1 MDSSRGHQTKAQCG
15 AEAERSEAFQSLQHG
30 DQKFL
35 ATLTSPS
42 CAGEFVFQSVVV
54 SDATV
59 ILQMICP
66 DRPGLVSELA
76 GWVAAN
82 GGSIRHADHHTD
94 AGAGLFLSRIEW
106 QLKGFG
112 IPRDALPEAA
122 QALGER
128 LGGEAQLHFSDAFPR
143 VAIFASKQSHCLQDL
158 LWRVQSGELP
168 MQVPLVIANHP
179 DLEPLCAAFEV
190 PFVCVPVSRE
200 TKVEAEQR
208 MLQLLEENTVELA
221 VLAKYMQVLSGDF
234 LERFPQV
241 INIHHSFLPAFKGA
255 QPYHRAWDRGVK
267 LIGATAHYVTE
278 DLDDGPIIE
287 QTTVPVS
294 HRDEVEDLI
303 RKGRDTERLALA
315 RALRMH
321 LRRQVMVYRG
331 RTAVFA

>member
-1 MDSSRGHQTKAQCG
+1 M
-15 AEAERSEAFQSLQHG
+15 
-30 DQKFL
+30 
-35 ATLTSPS
+35 
-42 CAGEFVFQSVVV
+42 

-106 QLKGFG
+106 QLQGFG
-112 IPRDALPEAA
+112 IPRDVLPEAA
-122 QALGER
+122 QALGQR
-128 LGGEAQLHFSDAFPR
+128 LGGEAQLHFSDEYPR

-179 DLEPLCAAFEV
+179 DLEPLCASFEI
-190 PFVCVPVSRE
+190 PFVCVPVSRD
-200 TKVEAEQR
+200 TKAEAEQR
-208 MLQLLEENTVELA
+208 ILELLEQNKVELA
-221 VLAKYMQVLSGDF
+221 VLAKYMQVLSSDF

-287 QTTVPVS
+287 QTTVSVS

-315 RALRMH
+315 RALRLH

>member
-1 MDSSRGHQTKAQCG
+1 M
-15 AEAERSEAFQSLQHG
+15 
-30 DQKFL
+30 
-35 ATLTSPS
+35 
-42 CAGEFVFQSVVV
+42 

-106 QLKGFG
+106 QLQGFG
-112 IPRDALPEAA
+112 IPRDVLPEAA
-122 QALGER
+122 QALGQR
-128 LGGEAQLHFSDAFPR
+128 LGGEAQLHFSDEFPR

-179 DLEPLCAAFEV
+179 DLEPLCASFEI
-190 PFVCVPVSRE
+190 PFVCVPVSRD
-200 TKVEAEQR
+200 TKAEAEQR
-208 MLQLLEENTVELA
+208 ILELLEKNKVELA
-221 VLAKYMQVLSGDF
+221 VLAKYMQVLSSDF

-287 QTTVPVS
+287 QTTVSVS

-315 RALRMH
+315 RALRLH

>member
-1 MDSSRGHQTKAQCG
+1 
-15 AEAERSEAFQSLQHG
+15 
-30 DQKFL
+30 
-35 ATLTSPS
+35 
-42 CAGEFVFQSVVV
+42 V

-94 AGAGLFLSRIEW
+94 AGAGVFLSRIEW
-106 QLKGFG
+106 QLQGFG
-112 IPRDALPEAA
+112 IPRDVLPEAA
-122 QALGER
+122 QALGQR
-128 LGGEAQLHFSDAFPR
+128 LGGEAQLHFSDEYPR

-179 DLEPLCAAFEV
+179 DLEPLCASFEI
-190 PFVCVPVSRE
+190 PFVCVPVSRD
-200 TKVEAEQR
+200 TKAEAEQR
-208 MLQLLEENTVELA
+208 ILELLEQNKVELA
-221 VLAKYMQVLSGDF
+221 VLAKYMQVLSSDF

-287 QTTVPVS
+287 QTTVSVS

-315 RALRMH
+315 RALRLH

>member
-1 MDSSRGHQTKAQCG
+1 M
-15 AEAERSEAFQSLQHG
+15 
-30 DQKFL
+30 
-35 ATLTSPS
+35 
-42 CAGEFVFQSVVV
+42 

-106 QLKGFG
+106 QLQGFG
-112 IPRDALPEAA
+112 IPRDVLPEAA

-179 DLEPLCAAFEV
+179 DLEPLCASFEI
-190 PFVCVPVSRE
+190 PFVCVPVSRD
-200 TKVEAEQR
+200 TKAEAEQR
-208 MLQLLEENTVELA
+208 ILELLEKNKVELA
-221 VLAKYMQVLSGDF
+221 VLAKYMQVLSSDF

-287 QTTVPVS
+287 QTTVSVS

-315 RALRMH
+315 RALRLH

>member
-1 MDSSRGHQTKAQCG
+1 M
-15 AEAERSEAFQSLQHG
+15 HG
-30 DQKFL
+30 RICFSK
-35 ATLTSPS
+35 
-42 CAGEFVFQSVVV
+42 VVV

-179 DLEPLCAAFEV
+179 DLEPLCASFEI
-190 PFVCVPVSRE
+190 PFIYVPVRKDS
-200 TKVEAEQR
+200 KAEAEHR
-208 MLQLLEENTVELA
+208 ILQLLEENAVELA
-221 VLAKYMQVLSGDF
+221 VLAKYMQVLSSEF

-278 DLDDGPIIE
+278 NLDDGPIIE

-315 RALRMH
+315 RALRLH

>member
-1 MDSSRGHQTKAQCG
+1 MT
-15 AEAERSEAFQSLQHG
+15 E
-30 DQKFL
+30 
-35 ATLTSPS
+35 
-42 CAGEFVFQSVVV
+42 
-54 SDATV
+54 ATV
-59 ILQMICP
+59 ILQMICS

-94 AGAGLFLSRIEW
+94 AGAELFLSRIEW
-106 QLKGFG
+106 LIEGFG
-112 IPRDALPEAA
+112 IPREALPTAA
-122 QALGER
+122 AALAER
-128 LGGEAQLHFSDAFPR
+128 LGGQVQLHFSDQLPR

-158 LWRVQSGELP
+158 LWRAQSGELQ
-168 MQVPLVIANHP
+168 MQIPLVIANHP
-179 DLEPLCAAFEV
+179 DLEALCTGFGV
-190 PFVCVPVSRE
+190 RFVCVPVSRDN
-200 TKVEAEQR
+200 KPEAEQQ
-208 MLQLLEENTVELA
+208 MLALLEENGIELA
-221 VLAKYMQVLSGDF
+221 VLAKYMQVLSGAF

-255 QPYHRAWDRGVK
+255 QPYQRAWDRGVK

-287 QTTVPVS
+287 QTTVHVS
-294 HRDEVEDLI
+294 HRDDVDDLI

-315 RALRMH
+315 RALRLH